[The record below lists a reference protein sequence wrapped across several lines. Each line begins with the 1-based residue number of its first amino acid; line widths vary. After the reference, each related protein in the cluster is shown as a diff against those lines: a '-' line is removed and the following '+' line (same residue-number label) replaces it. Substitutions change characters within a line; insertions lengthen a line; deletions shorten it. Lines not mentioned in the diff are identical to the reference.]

1 MRLKATEGEPLTR
14 TGFSVKCDIP
24 STEISQNVIMIVE
37 LNSVGTGSCKYRW
50 HVITQKNVKCRNMK
64 KQQKES

>member
-37 LNSVGTGSCKYRW
+37 LNSVGTGSCKYR
-50 HVITQKNVKCRNMK
+50 
-64 KQQKES
+64 